1 MKTIKVLNQVSDF
14 ELRLLR
20 VFKVVVE
27 SGGFSAAESA
37 LGITKSAISQHMSDL
52 EKRLGLRLCQR
63 GRSGFALTDEGAEV
77 LLATRSLLSS
87 IEDFRSEINQLNKKL
102 KGELNI
108 GMVNNLV
115 TQPQMIISKALSQ
128 LQEQSDGVKINVS
141 MSTPGAI
148 AKGLFDGRLHVGV
161 IPWTTTLSGLEYNEL
176 YVEKSSLYC
185 SKDHPLAHKKQITK
199 KDLLEADAV
208 VPRYPMTEHAIAMHK
223 MLTCTATATDREGIA
238 FLILAG
244 TYIGFLPD
252 HYASQWVTRGDLTPL
267 DVGSKHFSTPLAV
280 VTRQGRRANSVLE
293 RFLSFIEY
301 EH

>member
-238 FLILAG
+238 FLILTG
-244 TYIGFLPD
+244 TYIGCLPD
-252 HYASQWVTRGDLTPL
+252 HYASQWVARGDLTAL